1 MMEAR
6 GGEGGEREE
15 NHNRRLGEKII
26 FLLQQCK
33 GRMTAKLHH

>member
-26 FLLQQCK
+26 LPSPAMQ
-33 GRMTAKLHH
+33 GEDDS